1 MASPPDRRISD
12 CIGNTPLLRI
22 HLFEDE
28 APDLLVLGKAEFM
41 NPGGSVKDRPA
52 LRMVQEAQRS
62 GQLGRGQVLLD
73 STSGNTGVAYA
84 MLGAALGFPALVAT
98 LARGEKSVPARV
110 VGLWPASGQVRILP
124 VDIEALASH
133 ADHVAVGAALGG
145 DLDRLLA
152 AETPQGVDV
161 VAHELLRALLGDL
174 LDLNAPFN
182 AEDHKRLLG

>member
-73 STSGNTGVAYA
+73 STKMCIRDRCVW
-84 MLGAALGFPALVAT
+84 L
-98 LARGEKSVPARV
+98 R
-110 VGLWPASGQVRILP
+110 VGLSEKPR
-124 VDIEALASH
+124 
-133 ADHVAVGAALGG
+133 VGG
-145 DLDRLLA
+145 
-152 AETPQGVDV
+152 
-161 VAHELLRALLGDL
+161 
-174 LDLNAPFN
+174 
-182 AEDHKRLLG
+182 